1 MLSRTTIRT
10 VARSGAA
17 LSVAGACAFAAVV
30 SSDPVNA
37 VGSSTRVAPVAAANQ
52 PVAVTGLTTAF
63 AAAAQLEVQ
72 RKAEADAAAAAEAAR
87 IEAERQAAAAAAAA
101 AAEAARIEAERQAAA
116 AAAARAAEQSRTPQ
130 GAKAIGRSML
140 AVFGWGDGQWSCL
153 DSLWNKESGW
163 DYTADNPSSSAFGIP
178 QSLPGSKMASVGGD
192 WATNPVTQ
200 IRWGLGYIRDSYGSP
215 CAAWSHSR
223 AANWY

>member
-1 MLSRTTIRT
+1 MLSRTTIQTVSRT
-10 VARSGAA
+10 GAA
-17 LSVAGACAFAAVV
+17 LSLAGACAFAAVV

-37 VGSSTRVAPVAAANQ
+37 VGSSARVATLAAANQ
-52 PVAVTGLTTAF
+52 PLDVTGLTTAF
-63 AAAAQLEVQ
+63 TAAAQLEAQ
-72 RKAEADAAAAAEAAR
+72 RKAEADAEAAR

-116 AAAARAAEQSRTPQ
+116 AAAARAAEESRTPQ
-130 GAKAIGRSML
+130 GAKGIGRAML
-140 AVFGWGDGQWSCL
+140 AEFGWGDGQWSCL
-153 DSLWNKESGW
+153 DSLWTKESGW

-215 CAAWSHSR
+215 CAAWNHSR

>member
-1 MLSRTTIRT
+1 M
-10 VARSGAA
+10 
-17 LSVAGACAFAAVV
+17 
-30 SSDPVNA
+30 
-37 VGSSTRVAPVAAANQ
+37 
-52 PVAVTGLTTAF
+52 TGLTTAF
-63 AAAAQLEVQ
+63 AAAAQLEIQ
-72 RKAEADAAAAAEAAR
+72 RKADADAAAAAEAAR

-130 GAKAIGRSML
+130 GAKAIGRAML

-192 WATNPVTQ
+192 WASNPVTQ

-215 CAAWSHSR
+215 CGAWGHSR